1 MGKSSDFCGI
11 LLVFLLHFYT
21 GVLVFPVKRKKRR
34 PANAGRRKKHRHRLG
49 SSLSAARQSAAVKT
63 ISASV

>member
-21 GVLVFPVKRKKRR
+21 GVLVFPVKRKK
-34 PANAGRRKKHRHRLG
+34 HRHRLG